1 MSFVMSELYVISD
14 IEQFFILLTRIMMI
28 AMRMM
33 TMVTMS
39 ETIET
44 SLMQMVGSSPPV
56 KLEWEMMMV
65 IVMVMLMMIIV
76 MMVTMMMQIM
86 MMPIVMMIRMKW

>member
-1 MSFVMSELYVISD
+1 MSELYVISD
-14 IEQFFILLTRIMMI
+14 IEQFFILLTRIIVMMI

>member
-1 MSFVMSELYVISD
+1 MSELYVISD

-44 SLMQMVGSSPPV
+44 SLMQMVGSSPSV

>member
-1 MSFVMSELYVISD
+1 MSELYVISD
-14 IEQFFILLTRIMMI
+14 IEQFFILLTRIIVMKM
-28 AMRMM
+28 AMRTM